1 MSRAARRTGQR
12 SGTVRRF
19 GPGSLVLVEDTRG
32 KGHSTRVLDEDV
44 VMLVTRLADTETGAE
59 PATPPE
65 RDA

>member
-1 MSRAARRTGQR
+1 
-12 SGTVRRF
+12 
-19 GPGSLVLVEDTRG
+19 VEDTRG